1 MGESSRRSCRGATF
15 AGLTKSD
22 VGAIADYLK
31 SLPPVSHK
39 AQGPFGP
46 DDKPPVPR
54 MMVVFPGGNGAST
67 ANTSHD
73 AACNLTE
80 KQSNNDI

>member
-1 MGESSRRSCRGATF
+1 MPWRAF

-22 VGAIADYLK
+22 AGAIADYLK

-46 DDKPPVPR
+46 GDKPPVPR
-54 MMVVFPGGNGAST
+54 MMVVFPAGTGADT

-73 AACNLTE
+73 DRTQLDR
-80 KQSNNDI
+80 KVQQQ